1 MRLRPAR
8 PADREA
14 LLAISLATGDAGGD
28 AARLYRDGDL
38 IGLIYSAPYL
48 ALEPDLAPVA
58 QDGDGVAGFA
68 VGTADTPAFEA
79 RLERDWWPPLRA
91 AHPAHEGDPAAWTAD
106 ERRIA
111 RFHAP
116 RLTPTAVTARRPAHL
131 HLNLLP
137 RAQGRGLG
145 RRLVQTWLA
154 RLAELPAPPG
164 EGRPEVGVGVHVG
177 VGPANA
183 RALRFW
189 RACGFEPL
197 EDPER
202 AARAGVVWMCRDAD
216 EPAGGVLGRAAP

>member
-1 MRLRPAR
+1 MQIRPAR

-91 AHPAHEGDPAAWTAD
+91 AHPAPEGDPAAWTAD

-131 HLNLLP
+131 QLNLLP
-137 RAQGRGLG
+137 RAHPWRTRSARRARASSGCIGMRTNRQGACSAAL
-145 RRLVQTWLA
+145 RRETS
-154 RLAELPAPPG
+154 RRPRDFLPARRRSTAPPRH
-164 EGRPEVGVGVHVG
+164 EGG
-177 VGPANA
+177 
-183 RALRFW
+183 
-189 RACGFEPL
+189 
-197 EDPER
+197 DPWPTPTR
-202 AARAGVVWMCRDAD
+202 TGSSAAG
-216 EPAGGVLGRAAP
+216 